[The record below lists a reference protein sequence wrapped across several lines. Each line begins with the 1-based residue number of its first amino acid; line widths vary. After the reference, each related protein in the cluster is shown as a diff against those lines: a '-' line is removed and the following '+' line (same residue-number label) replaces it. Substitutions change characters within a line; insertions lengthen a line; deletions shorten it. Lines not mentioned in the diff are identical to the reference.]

1 MFIRYPRSGMG
12 LVEHFRLIRRKAW
25 LVLAGSVLAAGLVF
39 AWSRS
44 QPQVYRAEATIDVI
58 SAPTAEGDVLTE
70 EQVDLATQRF
80 AALAGTTTVL
90 EDAVERSG
98 LGISGGTARDRASA
112 SESAD
117 PGFVSARADG
127 PSPRAARLLAAGLV
141 DALLDASAVE
151 PAPGE
156 EPVSGASVV
165 SPARASSTPVE
176 PKPERDALLA
186 FLVAL
191 VVNAELAALLG
202 FLAGRLPAGRV
213 REEVERVTDVPVL
226 ARIPRR
232 GRDEVV
238 EAFRELRAQ
247 VEFARGDVDVR
258 SVAVT
263 AVEPGAGA
271 SFVARGLAQI
281 SANLKSSVVLV
292 DANLRRPSVATEL
305 NLPPSPGLGDVLLGA
320 AFDPSMLRQANPLQK
335 RFRVLTAGL
344 AVPDAPGLLGAGAL
358 RKLLDQLADAEI
370 IVIDAPAVTQ
380 VADALVIGAQV
391 DASILVVDARA
402 TRRRTLQEAVRRL
415 TPHARLLGS
424 VVNRD
429 DPERRPRRWTR

>member
-1 MFIRYPRSGMG
+1 MD
-12 LVEHFRLIRRKAW
+12 LVEHFRLIWRKRW
-25 LVLAGSVLAAGLVF
+25 LVALVSIVIAAGVY
-39 AWSRS
+39 AYART
-44 QPQVYRAEATIDVI
+44 QPKVYEATATIDVI
-58 SAPTAEGDVLTE
+58 PTTIESDESFTE
-70 EQVDLATQRF
+70 EQVGLATDRF
-80 AALAGTTTVL
+80 AALASATTVL
-90 EDAVERSG
+90 EDAIERSG
-98 LGISGGTARDRASA
+98 LDIGLATARDRASA
-112 SESAD
+112 GGSAD
-117 PGFVSARADG
+117 PGYVSVRAKG
-127 PSPRAARLLAAGLV
+127 PSPRAADALADGLV
-141 DALLDASAVE
+141 DALIEAAAAETDPDA
-151 PAPGE
+151 
-156 EPVSGASVV
+156 EPVPGPRVL
-165 SPARASSTPVE
+165 SPARASPDPVR
-176 PKPERDALLA
+176 PQPLRDALLA

-202 FLAGRLPAGRV
+202 FVGGRLPAGRV

-226 ARIPRR
+226 ARIPRK

-263 AVEPGAGA
+263 AVDPGAGA

-292 DANLRRPSVATEL
+292 DANLRSPSVATEL
-305 NLPPSPGLGDVLLGA
+305 NLPPSPGLGDILLGMP
-320 AFDPSMLRQANPLQK
+320 FDPSLLRQANPLQK

-370 IVIDAPAVTQ
+370 IVVDAPAVSE

-402 TRRRTLQEAVRRL
+402 TRRRVLQDAVRRL
-415 TPHARLLGS
+415 TPHARLLGD

-429 DPERRPRRWTR
+429 DPERRPRRWAR

>member
-1 MFIRYPRSGMG
+1 MD
-12 LVEHFRLIRRKAW
+12 LVEHFRLIWRRRW
-25 LVLAGSVLAAGLVF
+25 LILGVSIVIAGLVF
-39 AWSRS
+39 ARSRTL
-44 QPQVYRAEATIDVI
+44 PKVYEATATIDVI
-58 SAPTAEGDVLTE
+58 PTTVDSDESFTE
-70 EQVDLATQRF
+70 EQVGLATDRF
-80 AALAGTTTVL
+80 AALAGATTVL

-98 LGISGGTARDRASA
+98 LDIGVGTARGRASA
-112 SESAD
+112 SGSSD
-117 PGFVSARADG
+117 PGFVEVRAEG
-127 PSPRAARLLAAGLV
+127 PSPRAADALADGLV
-141 DALLDASAVE
+141 DALIEAAAGETAPDAE
-151 PAPGE
+151 PPPG
-156 EPVSGASVV
+156 PRVV
-165 SPARASSTPVE
+165 SPARASSSPIR
-176 PKPERDALLA
+176 PQPSRDALLA

-263 AVEPGAGA
+263 SVEPGAGA

-281 SANLKSSVVLV
+281 SANLKASVVLV
-292 DANLRRPSVATEL
+292 DANLRRPSVAAEL
-305 NLPPSPGLGDVLLGA
+305 NLPPSPGLGDVLLGTP
-320 AFDPSMLRQANPLQK
+320 FDPSLLRQANPLQT

-370 IVIDAPAVTQ
+370 IVVDAPAVTE

-402 TRRRTLQEAVRRL
+402 TRRRVLHDAVRRL

-429 DPERRPRRWTR
+429 DPERRPRRWAR

>member
-1 MFIRYPRSGMG
+1 MD
-12 LVEHFRLIRRKAW
+12 LVEHFRLIWRRRW
-25 LVLAGSVLAAGLVF
+25 LILGVSFVIAGLVF
-39 AWSRS
+39 ARSRTL
-44 QPQVYRAEATIDVI
+44 PKVYEATATIDVI
-58 SAPTAEGDVLTE
+58 PATADTDEPITE
-70 EQVDLATQRF
+70 EQVGLVTGRF
-80 AALAGTTTVL
+80 AAFAGATTVL
-90 EDAVERSG
+90 GDAIERSG
-98 LGISGGTARDRASA
+98 LDIGVSTARDRASA
-112 SESAD
+112 AASED
-117 PGFVSARADG
+117 PGFVTVRAKG
-127 PSPRAARLLAAGLV
+127 PSPRAADALAGGLV
-141 DALLDASAVE
+141 DALIDAATTE
-151 PAPGE
+151 AADGE
-156 EPVSGASVV
+156 EPPSTAQVV
-165 SPARASSTPVE
+165 SPARASSDPVQ
-176 PKPERDALLA
+176 PKPSRDAVLA
-186 FLVAL
+186 LLVAL
-191 VVNAELAALLG
+191 VVNSELAALLG
-202 FLAGRLPAGRV
+202 FVAGRLPAGRV
-213 REEVERVTDVPVL
+213 REEVERVTAVPVL
-226 ARIPRR
+226 ARIPRK

-305 NLPPSPGLGDVLLGA
+305 NLPPSPGLGDVLLGT
-320 AFDPSMLRQANPLQK
+320 AFDSSLLRQANPLQK

-370 IVIDAPAVTQ
+370 IIVDAPAVSE

-391 DASILVVDARA
+391 DASILVVDAQH
-402 TRRRTLQEAVRRL
+402 TRRRVLQDAVKRL
-415 TPHARLLGS
+415 SPHARLLGS

-429 DPERRPRRWTR
+429 EPERRPRRWGR

>member
-1 MFIRYPRSGMG
+1 MD
-12 LVEHFRLIRRKAW
+12 LVEHFRLIWRRRWVVAF
-25 LVLAGSVLAAGLVF
+25 VALAIAAGVY
-39 AWSRS
+39 AWSRTL
-44 QPQVYRAEATIDVI
+44 PKVYEATATIDVI
-58 SAPTAEGDVLTE
+58 SATADTGEALTE
-70 EQVDLATQRF
+70 EQVDIATNRF
-80 AALAGTTTVL
+80 AALASTTTVL
-90 EDAVERSG
+90 EDAIERSG
-98 LGISGGTARDRASA
+98 LDIGVGTARSRASA
-112 SESAD
+112 SGSAD
-117 PGFVSARADG
+117 PGFVSVAAEG
-127 PSPRAARLLAAGLV
+127 PSPRAADALAGGLV
-141 DALLDASAVE
+141 DALIDAATTE
-151 PAPGE
+151 PADDAEPLPG
-156 EPVSGASVV
+156 ARVV
-165 SPARASSTPVE
+165 SPAEASSSPVE
-176 PKPERDALLA
+176 PQPTRAALLA

-202 FLAGRLPAGRV
+202 FLGGRLPAGRV

-247 VEFARGDVDVR
+247 VEFARSDVDVR

-263 AVEPGAGA
+263 SVEPGAGA

-281 SANLKSSVVLV
+281 SANLKASVVLV

-320 AFDPSMLRQANPLQK
+320 PFDPSLLRQANPLQK

-358 RKLLDQLADAEI
+358 RKVLDQLADAEI
-370 IVIDAPAVTQ
+370 IVVDAPAVTE

-391 DASILVVDARA
+391 DASILVVDARS
-402 TRRRTLQEAVRRL
+402 TRRRVLQDAVRRL
-415 TPHARLLGS
+415 TPHARLLGN

-429 DPERRPRRWTR
+429 EPERRPRRWAR

>member
-1 MFIRYPRSGMG
+1 MD
-12 LVEHFRLIRRKAW
+12 LVEHFRLIWRRRW
-25 LVLAGSVLAAGLVF
+25 LVAFVSLAIAAGVY
-39 AWSRS
+39 AWSRTL
-44 QPQVYRAEATIDVI
+44 PKVYEATATIDVI
-58 SAPTAEGDVLTE
+58 SAATDTGEALTE
-70 EQVDLATQRF
+70 EQVDLVTNRF

-90 EDAVERSG
+90 EDAIDRSG
-98 LGISGGTARDRASA
+98 LDIGVGTARSRASA
-112 SESAD
+112 SGSTD
-117 PGFVSARADG
+117 PGFVAVAAEG
-127 PSPRAARLLAAGLV
+127 PSPRAADALAGGLV
-141 DALLDASAVE
+141 QALIDAAATDTVDEDAE
-151 PAPGE
+151 PAPG
-156 EPVSGASVV
+156 PRVV
-165 SPARASSTPVE
+165 SPAEASSSPVR
-176 PKPERDALLA
+176 PQPTRDALLA
-186 FLVAL
+186 FLVAF

-202 FLAGRLPAGRV
+202 FVRGRLPAGRV
-213 REEVERVTDVPVL
+213 REEVERVTEVPVL

-247 VEFARGDVDVR
+247 VEFARSDIDVR

-263 AVEPGAGA
+263 SVEPGAGA

-292 DANLRRPSVATEL
+292 DANLRRPTVATEL
-305 NLPPSPGLGDVLLGA
+305 KLPPSPGLGDVLLGA
-320 AFDPSMLRQANPLQK
+320 PFDPSLLRQANPLQK

-358 RKLLDQLADAEI
+358 RKVLDQLADAEI
-370 IVIDAPAVTQ
+370 IVIDAPAVTE

-391 DASILVVDARA
+391 DASILVVDARS
-402 TRRRTLQEAVRRL
+402 TRRRVLQDAVRRL
-415 TPHARLLGS
+415 APHARLLGN

>member
-1 MFIRYPRSGMG
+1 
-12 LVEHFRLIRRKAW
+12 
-25 LVLAGSVLAAGLVF
+25 
-39 AWSRS
+39 
-44 QPQVYRAEATIDVI
+44 
-58 SAPTAEGDVLTE
+58 
-70 EQVDLATQRF
+70 
-80 AALAGTTTVL
+80 VL
-90 EDAVERSG
+90 EDAIERSG
-98 LGISGGTARDRASA
+98 LAISVSEARDRVSASA
-112 SESAD
+112 SGS
-117 PGFVSARADG
+117 PGFVGVRATG
-127 PSPRAARLLAAGLV
+127 PSPEEADALAGGMV
-141 DALLDASAVE
+141 DALIDAATT
-151 PAPGE
+151 
-156 EPVSGASVV
+156 GASSEGEPTAPQVV
-165 SPARASSTPVE
+165 SPSRASSAPVE
-176 PKPERDALLA
+176 PNPTRDAVLA

-191 VVNAELAALLG
+191 IVNAELAALLG
-202 FLAGRLPAGRV
+202 YLAGRLPAGRV
-213 REEVERVTDVPVL
+213 PEEVERVTAVPVL
-226 ARIPRR
+226 ARIPRK

-263 AVEPGAGA
+263 GVEPGAGA

-281 SANLKSSVVLV
+281 SANLKASVVLV
-292 DANLRRPSVATEL
+292 DANLRRPCVATEL

-358 RKLLDQLADAEI
+358 RKVLDQLHDAEI
-370 IVIDAPAVTQ
+370 IIVDAPPVGE

-391 DASILVVDARA
+391 DASVLVVDAQS
-402 TRRRTLQEAVRRL
+402 TRRRTLQDAVKRL

-429 DPERRPRRWTR
+429 EPERRSRRWR